1 MEGGVEHGDHGHAGH
16 ELLAGLDADDV
27 GGVVQGREGIALL
40 DGGHDLVGDDDGLGE
55 LLAAVDHAVTDRV
68 DLLHGADDT
77 VLLVH
82 ESVQNS
88 RDGFVVSGHG
98 DVGGLDGLLALE
110 LGLVG
115 ELAVDA
121 DALAKALGEQRAGG
135 GIEKLILQGRASC
148 VDDQN
153 IHVVSSVFHGA
164 ASCNVPQFQ
173 VR

>member
-1 MEGGVEHGDHGHAGH
+1 MNILVINAGSSSLKYQLLNP
-16 ELLAGLDADDV
+16 ETGALLAKGLCERIGID
-27 GGVVQGREGIALL
+27 GVQ
-40 DGGHDLVGDDDGLGE
+40 H
-55 LLAAVDHAVTDRV
+55 
-68 DLLHGADDT
+68 
-77 VLLVH
+77 
-82 ESVQNS
+82 
-88 RDGFVVSGHG
+88 
-98 DVGGLDGLLALE
+98 LLALH

-153 IHVVSSVFHGA
+153 IHVVSSVFQGA

>member
-1 MEGGVEHGDHGHAGH
+1 M
-16 ELLAGLDADDV
+16 
-27 GGVVQGREGIALL
+27 
-40 DGGHDLVGDDDGLGE
+40 
-55 LLAAVDHAVTDRV
+55 DHAVTDRV
-68 DLLHGADDT
+68 DLLHGADDA

-82 ESVQNS
+82 EGVQNS
-88 RDGFVVSGHG
+88 RDGFVVGGHG
-98 DVGGLDGLLALE
+98 DVSGLDGLLALE

-153 IHVVSSVFHGA
+153 IHVVSSVFQGA